1 MSENKCS
8 PFLNI
13 KSPEELLDV
22 IKKINN
28 ISSNRPLTIQDIENI
43 VPEEIIDTI
52 SRENQP
58 TRTTQDEEEQN
69 TSRPNSSGGGGGGG
83 GGGGK
88 KSCKPKNSD
97 KVGAWN
103 FPKSSYGMVTGTP
116 IKPRELN
123 CNCEK

>member
-83 GGGGK
+83 GGK

-103 FPKSSYGMVTGTP
+103 FPKSSYGMVIGTP

>member
-1 MSENKCS
+1 MSENKCN

-13 KSPEELLDV
+13 KSPEELLNV

-69 TSRPNSSGGGGGGG
+69 TSRPNSSGGGGASGGG
-83 GGGGK
+83 KK

-97 KVGAWN
+97 KIGAWN
-103 FPKSSYGMVTGTP
+103 FPKSSYGMVIGSP

>member
-1 MSENKCS
+1 MSENKCN
-8 PFLNI
+8 PFLNV

-28 ISSNRPLTIQDIENI
+28 ISSNRPLTIQDIENL
-43 VPEEIIDTI
+43 VPEQIINNI
-52 SRENQP
+52 SRENQQKQ
-58 TRTTQDEEEQN
+58 TTQDEEEQN

-83 GGGGK
+83 GRGG

-103 FPKSSYGMVTGTP
+103 FPKSSYGMVIGNP
-116 IKPRELN
+116 IKQRDLN